1 MQLFLQHAVN
11 ALSLGGVYA
20 LIAVGF
26 ALIFNVL
33 KFSNWSHG
41 GVIMVS
47 SYIGYFSA
55 KALNL
60 PLIPALVVTMIG
72 GGILAVIIE
81 KVAFR
86 TIRVKNGPLI
96 YFFVTSITMSLLLM
110 NLVLAVIGYNFYNFP
125 PLLSTEA
132 VFIAGIN
139 LPTLNVFMLV
149 TSVIALVILTYVL
162 RRTRIGIAIRAAASD
177 MQAASLMGV
186 EIDTLVSIT
195 FFISGVLAGASG
207 MFLGMSYT
215 AYPQMAEVMA
225 KGFVAA
231 VLGGLGSLAGAVIG
245 ALLLGVIETM
255 VTVYSNSSLVPI
267 VSLVILILLL
277 IFRPRGIAGII
288 VPDKV

>member
-1 MQLFLQHAVN
+1 MQLFLQHAIN

-47 SYIGYFSA
+47 SYIGYYA
-55 KALNL
+55 VTALHL
-60 PLIPALVVTMIG
+60 PLLPALGLSMLG
-72 GGILAVIIE
+72 GGLLAVVIE
-81 KVAFR
+81 KIAFR
-86 TIRVKNGPLI
+86 TIRIKRGPLI
-96 YFFVTSITMSLLLM
+96 YFFVTSITISLLLT
-110 NLVLAVIGYNFYNFP
+110 NLVLATVGYNFYNYP
-125 PLLSTEA
+125 PLLKNES
-132 VFIAGIN
+132 FRIGGISLSMLN
-139 LPTLNVFMLV
+139 LTMLA
-149 TSVIALVILTYVL
+149 TSVVALLALTYFL
-162 RRTRIGIAIRAAASD
+162 QRTRMGIAIRAAASD
-177 MQAASLMGV
+177 LRAASLMGV
-186 EIDTLVSIT
+186 EIDRLVSIT
-195 FFISGVLAGASG
+195 FFLSGMLAGAAG
-207 MFLGMSYT
+207 IFLGMSYT

-231 VLGGLGSLAGAVIG
+231 VIGGLGSIAGAVIG
-245 ALLLGVIETM
+245 ALLLGTIETS
-255 VTVYSNSSLVPI
+255 VTVYTNSSLAPI

>member
-55 KALNL
+55 KTLNL

-86 TIRVKNGPLI
+86 TIRVKKGPLI

-110 NLVLAVIGYNFYNFP
+110 NLVLATIGYSFYNFP
-125 PLLSTEA
+125 ALLTNEA

-139 LPTLNVFMLV
+139 LPTLNVFMLI
-149 TSVIALVILTYVL
+149 TSIVALIALTYVL
-162 RRTRIGIAIRAAASD
+162 RRTRIGVAIRAAASD

-186 EIDTLVSIT
+186 EIDKLVSIT

-245 ALLLGVIETM
+245 ALLLGIIETM

>member
-47 SYIGYFSA
+47 AYIGYFSA
-55 KALNL
+55 KTLNL
-60 PLIPALVVTMIG
+60 PLIPALIVTMIG
-72 GGILAVIIE
+72 GGVLAVIIE

-110 NLVLAVIGYNFYNFP
+110 NLVLATIGYNFYNFP
-125 PLLSTEA
+125 PLLASEA

-139 LPTLNVFMLV
+139 LPTLNVFMLI
-149 TSVIALVILTYVL
+149 TSIIALIALTYVL

-177 MQAASLMGV
+177 IQAASLMGV
-186 EIDTLVSIT
+186 EIDKLVSIT

-267 VSLVILILLL
+267 VALAILITLL